1 MSRRYAKKDSDE
13 PQEDDGIHAEYFK
26 SVREYS
32 DKYGKNTMTLVQCG
46 TFFEMYAVKNNE
58 TGEITETPIME
69 FSEIC
74 GLNIGVKK
82 AAYGKNGTII
92 IAGFPVFQLD
102 EQLPKLINAGYTVPV
117 IIQDKDGKRN
127 SKGTEKNSRTIN
139 RHLLRVFS
147 PGTYISCVTDS
158 SPQLTNNLMCIWMET
173 HKPLLHMN
181 TNTLSKTRDTLVYG
195 VSVVDI
201 FTGKSSIF
209 EYSAPYYLNS
219 TTFDELER
227 YVSVFSPSELLFVS
241 PFDPVDN
248 KKILQY
254 IGVKASK
261 IHIVDS
267 KESADNN
274 VIANCSRQKYINELL
289 SNVYQD
295 DAFSVFQEFRENMV
309 ATQSFCYMIN
319 FLQEHY
325 ATLIRKISIPEFNN
339 TSDRVILGNHT
350 LTQLNVIDDS
360 NIDGKQSGQ
369 LSSVLAL
376 LNKCC
381 SPMGKRLFKQ
391 QLTSPTFDE
400 EWLEKEYIMTET
412 MLTEENYPLIEMS
425 RKQIKQVRDIE
436 KMNRQIILRKI
447 YPSSI
452 AHLYKSISIIQQTNT
467 CFYELPQITDRLC
480 YDEHAAQHLTDA
492 NRHIQNS
499 CIRVTD
505 FLDKYLYIDLC
516 KSATSMTSFDH
527 IIIKTG
533 ISDKL
538 DELVT
543 KYNSNEHIFNKIRQ
557 ILNDFMIR
565 SEDGKDTDY
574 VKLHETDKSG
584 SCLQITAKRSE
595 TLKKAF
601 VAHNIRGEPIDDKCF
616 ISSPE
621 LYFYLSDV
629 KFTKVSSASAL
640 VNISFPLLDSTC
652 QKLLQLK
659 ESINVIIGEVYLKV
673 LQKLEEE
680 YFETLEN
687 LASYVAKLDVL
698 QCKTYVAKEYNYC
711 RPTII
716 GDAAKSFVEAVDLRH
731 CLIEHLQQN
740 ELYVTNDVSLGQ
752 ATDGI
757 LLYGTNAVGKTSLI
771 RALGLSIIMAQSGM
785 YVPCSRFNYKPY
797 TAIYSRILANDNLF
811 KGLSTFA
818 VEMSELRVILKM
830 ADENSLILG
839 DELCS
844 GTETVSALSIFVAG
858 LMELHDKQTSFIF
871 ATHFHEIIHYDEVA
885 SMEKLKKQHME
896 VIYDRAN
903 DCLIYDRKLRDG
915 SGPPTYGL
923 EVCKSLYLGDEFLDR
938 AYKIRNK
945 YYPENNGSLQFNTSP
960 YNSNKIK
967 GLCEMCKNQLGEEI
981 HHMRQQKEA
990 DDNGFIDTFH
1000 KNHKANLLTVC
1011 EACHKKVHQDKDTA
1025 LVRKKTTKGFVIV

>member
-1 MSRRYAKKDSDE
+1 MSKRFAKKEKDASV
-13 PQEDDGIHAEYFK
+13 EDDGIHAEYFK

-32 DKYGKNTMTLVQCG
+32 EKYGKNTMTLVQCG

-58 TGEITETPIME
+58 TEEITETLIME

-82 AAYGKNGTII
+82 VTYGKNGTII

-117 IIQDKDGKRN
+117 IIQDKDGKKDN
-127 SKGTEKNSRTIN
+127 RTIN

-158 SPQLTNNLMCIWMET
+158 SPQLTNNLMCIWLET
-173 HKPLLHMN
+173 HKPMLNMN
-181 TNTLSKTRDTLVYG
+181 ATTLSKTRDTLVYG

-201 FTGKSSIF
+201 FTGKSSMF

-241 PFDPVDN
+241 PFDPTDN

-254 IGVKASK
+254 IGIRASK
-261 IHIVDS
+261 IHVIDGKVASDSENKIVS
-267 KESADNN
+267 
-274 VIANCSRQKYINELL
+274 NCSRQKYINELL
-289 SNVYQD
+289 S
-295 DAFSVFQEFRENMV
+295 SVFQTDVFQVCQEFRENIV

-325 ATLIRKISIPEFNN
+325 AGLIRKISIPEFNN
-339 TSDRVILGNHT
+339 TSDRVVLGNHT

-391 QLTSPTFDE
+391 QLTTPTFDE

-412 MLTEENYPLIEMS
+412 MLTDENYPLIEMS
-425 RKQIKQVRDIE
+425 RKQIKQIRDIE
-436 KMNRQIILRKI
+436 KMNRQIVLRKI

-452 AHLYKSISIIQQTNT
+452 AHLYKSVSIIQQTNT
-467 CFYELPQITDRLC
+467 CFYELPQITDGLF
-480 YDEHAAQHLTDA
+480 D
-492 NRHIQNS
+492 NGSSSQNQYVQTA
-499 CIRVTD
+499 CIRIME
-505 FLDKYLYIDLC
+505 FLDKYLYVDLC
-516 KSATSMTSFDH
+516 KSVTSMTTFDN
-527 IIIKTG
+527 IIIKSG
-533 ISDKL
+533 VSDKL
-538 DELVT
+538 DELVA
-543 KYNSNEHIFNKIRQ
+543 KYNKNEFVLNKIRQ
-557 ILNDFMIR
+557 ILNDFMTR
-565 SEDGKDTDY
+565 NEEGKDTEY

-584 SCLQITAKRSE
+584 NCLQITAKRSE
-595 TLKKAF
+595 SLKKIFAT
-601 VAHNIRGEPIDDKCF
+601 HSIRGEPLDDKCF
-616 ISSPE
+616 VSSPE

-652 QKLLQLK
+652 HNLLQLK
-659 ESINVIIGEVYLKV
+659 DTINVIIGDVYLQV

-687 LASYVAKLDVL
+687 LANYVAKLDVL
-698 QCKTYVAKEYNYC
+698 QCKAYVAKEYNYC
-711 RPTII
+711 RPVIV
-716 GDAAKSFVEAVDLRH
+716 GGAEKSFVDASDLRH

-740 ELYVTNDVSLGQ
+740 ELYVTNDVALGQ
-752 ATDGI
+752 ATNGI

-844 GTETVSALSIFVAG
+844 GTETESALSIFVAG
-858 LMELHDKQTSFIF
+858 LMDLHDKQTSFIF
-871 ATHFHEIIHYDEVA
+871 ATHFHEIIHYDEIV

-896 VIYDRAN
+896 VAYDRAR

-915 SGPPTYGL
+915 SGPRTYGL

-960 YNSNKIK
+960 YNPNKIK
-967 GLCEMCKNQLGEEI
+967 GLCEMCNSQLGEEI

-1011 EACHKKVHQDKDTA
+1011 EACHKKVHMDKDTA
-1025 LVRKKTTKGFVIV
+1025 LVRKKTTKGYVIV